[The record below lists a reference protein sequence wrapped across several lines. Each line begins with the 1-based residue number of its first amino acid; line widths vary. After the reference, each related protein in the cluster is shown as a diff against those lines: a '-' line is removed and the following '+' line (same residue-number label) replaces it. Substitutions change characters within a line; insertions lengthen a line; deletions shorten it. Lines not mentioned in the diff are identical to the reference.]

1 MVLLVT
7 GRCGESCY
15 YCPLSEAKKGK
26 DVVYADELL
35 VSRDEDII
43 LEAEAIGARGTG
55 ITGGDPLMAMERTV
69 RYIRLLKERFGPG
82 HHVHLYT
89 ATVDRQKFLELQ
101 EAGLDELRIHPPIEH
116 WPHLER
122 LGIAE
127 ALEGSIMKV
136 GFEVPAIPG
145 ELEGLLSVCRHA
157 ADLGLDFVNLNELEV
172 SETNCQALLGR
183 GFRVSSDVSSAM
195 QGSMEIALQAM
206 EEMGDEVPMHF
217 CSSSFKDRVQL
228 RERLKRRAKRV
239 ARPMDLVTSE
249 GMVLLGIV
257 ETDDLPAAAKLLED
271 RHDVPPDLL
280 YLDESRDRLEVA
292 PWVLE
297 DLAAL
302 LPFRCYLVEEYPTA
316 DRLEVERQP
325 LN

>member
-1 MVLLVT
+1 
-7 GRCGESCY
+7 
-15 YCPLSEAKKGK
+15 
-26 DVVYADELL
+26 
-35 VSRDEDII
+35 
-43 LEAEAIGARGTG
+43 
-55 ITGGDPLMAMERTV
+55 
-69 RYIRLLKERFGPG
+69 
-82 HHVHLYT
+82 
-89 ATVDRQKFLELQ
+89 
-101 EAGLDELRIHPPIEH
+101 
-116 WPHLER
+116 
-122 LGIAE
+122 
-127 ALEGSIMKV
+127 
-136 GFEVPAIPG
+136 
-145 ELEGLLSVCRHA
+145 
-157 ADLGLDFVNLNELEV
+157 
-172 SETNCQALLGR
+172 
-183 GFRVSSDVSSAM
+183 
-195 QGSMEIALQAM
+195 
-206 EEMGDEVPMHF
+206 
-217 CSSSFKDRVQL
+217 SSSFKDRVQL